1 MRNWRTRT
9 FTLLLFVF
17 TTNVINSQA
26 VRMNDTGLGLASV
39 TLHPKDLVISP
50 PFIPLQDGVLTFG
63 FDDLRAEYS
72 SYNVRVRHCT
82 HDWWYSDLHPSEYLD
97 GFHDVVID
105 EMEDS
110 FGTKVNY
117 THYTIDLPK
126 DDFVWTRSGN
136 YVLEVFSPNNPEEIL
151 ISRRFVV
158 YEDLSIVQA
167 EVREPVDIALRRTHQ
182 EISFAVKE
190 DTYSFLDPYNNL
202 FTTVLQNARW
212 DNAISDIPPRF
223 IKGQELD
230 FSKVGYV
237 FPGGNSYRFVDLKS
251 LNFTARGIAGIT
263 EGTHSFH
270 HLLDPSQRRTY
281 TYHTSQP
288 DINSA
293 FVISNDRHEIHT
305 GSDYSVAHFSLPMPF
320 ELHGRDIFIFG
331 ELSNGKCNPAMKLK
345 WDKEASAYEANI
357 LLKQGYYDYLYLV
370 KDSSAPDNEHGITD
384 DIEGNHFATDN
395 LYTVFVY
402 YADFEGYDRVIGFA
416 QWNNDPH

>member
-1 MRNWRTRT
+1 MRKWRTRT
-9 FTLLLFVF
+9 FILLIFVLSSDI
-17 TTNVINSQA
+17 INSQA

-39 TLHPKDLVISP
+39 TLHPKDLLISP
-50 PFIPLQDGVLTFG
+50 PFIPLQDGILTFS

-72 SYNVRVRHCT
+72 SYNLRVMHCT

-97 GFHDVVID
+97 GFHDIVID

-136 YVLEVFSPNNPEEIL
+136 YVLEVFSTNEPEKIL

-158 YEDLSIVQA
+158 YEDLSMVEAQ
-167 EVREPVDIALRRTHQ
+167 VREPVDIGLRRTHQ
-182 EISFAVKE
+182 EISFVVKE
-190 DTYSFLDPYNNL
+190 ASYSFLDPYNNL

-212 DNAISDIPPRF
+212 DNSISDLPPRF
-223 IKGQELD
+223 IKGTEID

-251 LNFTARGIAGIT
+251 LNYTARGVAGIK
-263 EGTHSFH
+263 EGEHSFH
-270 HLLDPSQRRTY
+270 HLLEPSQRRTY
-281 TYHTSQP
+281 TYHKSLP
-288 DINSA
+288 DINGA
-293 FVISNDRHEIHT
+293 FVISNDRYEINT
-305 GSDYSVAHFSLPMPF
+305 GSDYSVAHFSLPMPYK
-320 ELHGRDIFIFG
+320 LHGREIYIFG
-331 ELSNGKCNPAMKLK
+331 ELSSGKCNPSFKMM
-345 WDKEASAYEANI
+345 WDAESSTYEANI

-370 KDSSAPDNEHGITD
+370 KDSSAPDFEHGITD

>member
-1 MRNWRTRT
+1 MRKWRTRT
-9 FTLLLFVF
+9 FILLIFVLSSDI
-17 TTNVINSQA
+17 INSQA

-39 TLHPKDLVISP
+39 TLHPKDLLISP
-50 PFIPLQDGVLTFG
+50 PFIPLQDGILTFS

-72 SYNVRVRHCT
+72 SYNLRVMHCT

-97 GFHDVVID
+97 GFHDIVID

-126 DDFVWTRSGN
+126 DDFVWTRSRN
-136 YVLEVFSPNNPEEIL
+136 YVLEVFSTNEPEKIL

-158 YEDLSIVQA
+158 YEDLSIVEAQ
-167 EVREPVDIALRRTHQ
+167 VREPVDIALRRTHQ
-182 EISFAVKE
+182 EISFVVKE
-190 DTYSFLDPYNNL
+190 ASYSFLDPYNNL

-212 DNAISDIPPRF
+212 DNSISDLPPRF
-223 IKGQELD
+223 IKGTEID

-251 LNFTARGIAGIT
+251 LNYTARGIAGIT
-263 EGTHSFH
+263 EGEHSFH
-270 HLLDPSQRRTY
+270 HLLEPSQRRTY
-281 TYHTSQP
+281 TYHKSLP
-288 DINSA
+288 DINGA
-293 FVISNDRHEIHT
+293 FVISNDRYEINT
-305 GSDYSVAHFSLPMPF
+305 GSDYSVAHFSLPMPY
-320 ELHGRDIFIFG
+320 ELHGREIYIFG
-331 ELSNGKCNPAMKLK
+331 ELSSGKCNPSFKMM
-345 WDKEASAYEANI
+345 WDAESSAYEANI

-370 KDSSAPDNEHGITD
+370 KDSSAPDFEHGITD